1 MSTKQNL
8 KGMNVVLFI
17 TDQERAIQHF
27 PPDWEKANLPG
38 LKRLK
43 YNGLTFE
50 RAFCNSC
57 MCSPSRATLMT
68 GFFPAQHGV
77 KWTLEEDMPGNQY
90 PQQELPP
97 SFANIASVMQAAG
110 YSTPYKGKFH
120 LTKPH
125 DEKNIYTPADL
136 ARYGFQRWNPTD
148 AGADQNPEVYGGGD
162 ADHDSRYMHDCRL
175 MEAGNEGVLAYLKYY
190 AGNDAAD
197 KQPFFL
203 IVSLVN
209 PHDVLG
215 YPGNS
220 GALDKSAMANGYDPS
235 WLRGSIEL
243 PLTRWES
250 LDNKPSVQKK
260 FLQLTNAGLGQ
271 FHSEDEERNYINF
284 YGNLMRSSD
293 GYLVRMLD
301 LLEQLGLTQNTLI
314 IRTADHG
321 ELALTHGGMRQK
333 SFNFYEESTRV
344 PLVYS
349 TPKLFPGP
357 VTTKALVSH
366 VDFLPTLASLFDAPE
381 HARKKWGGKDY
392 SPLVL
397 NPNGQSIQ
405 PYVVFTFDDFQSG
418 QKTGPYLRQNSHL
431 ISVREEKYKLAK
443 YYTANDLDVEPDP
456 KIEPE
461 WEMYDL
467 HADPQEVRNI
477 TWPGAERT
485 PEEESEFKRLRKL
498 IEHVTENRLQ
508 PIAQTPPPPPPE
520 VFKAHPPQPSSA
532 SQ

>member
-1 MSTKQNL
+1 MPTPQNL
-8 KGMNVVLFI
+8 KGMNVILFM

-27 PPDWEKANLPG
+27 PPGWEKANLPG

-77 KWTLEEDMPGNQY
+77 KWTLEEDMPNTEY
-90 PQQELPP
+90 PQQELLP
-97 SFANIASVMQAAG
+97 SFANIASVMQSAG
-110 YSTPYKGKFH
+110 YATPYKGKFH
-120 LTKPH
+120 ITKPSNA
-125 DEKNIYTPADL
+125 DNIYTPADL
-136 ARYGFQRWNPTD
+136 ARYGFQRWDPTD
-148 AGADQNPEVYGGGD
+148 AGANQNPSVYGGGD

-175 MEAGNEGVLAYLKYY
+175 MEAGDEGVLAYLKYY
-190 AGNDAAD
+190 ADNDDAN

-215 YPGNS
+215 YPSSS
-220 GALDKSAMANGYDPS
+220 GALANGYDTS
-235 WLRGSIEL
+235 WLEGSIEV

-250 LDNKPSVQKK
+250 LDGKPAVQKK
-260 FLQLTNAGLGQ
+260 FLQLTNFGLGQ
-271 FHSEDEERNYINF
+271 FGSEEQERNYINF
-284 YGNLMRSSD
+284 YGNLMKSSD
-293 GYLVRMLD
+293 SYLVRTLD
-301 LLEQLGLTQNTLI
+301 LLEQKGLTQNTLI

-321 ELALTHGGMRQK
+321 EMGLTHGGMRQK

-349 TPKLFPGP
+349 NPKLFQGP
-357 VTTKALVSH
+357 VTTNALVSH
-366 VDFLPTLASLFDAPE
+366 VDLLPTLATLFDAPAK
-381 HARKKWGGKDY
+381 ARAQWQGIDY

-397 NPNGQSIQ
+397 SPNGQTTQ
-405 PYVVFTFDDFQSG
+405 PYVVFTFDDFQNG
-418 QKTGPYLRQNSHL
+418 QASGPYLRQNSHL

-443 YYTANDLDVEPDP
+443 YYTPEILASDSEA

-467 HADPQEVRNI
+467 LADPQEVRNI
-477 TWPGAERT
+477 AYPGTLRT
-485 PEEESEFKRLRKL
+485 PEEEREFLRLQRL
-498 IEHVTENRLQ
+498 IEEVTQKRLQ
-508 PIAQTPPPPPPE
+508 PNSQTPPPPPPK
-520 VFKAHPPQPSSA
+520 VFQPHPPQNSST